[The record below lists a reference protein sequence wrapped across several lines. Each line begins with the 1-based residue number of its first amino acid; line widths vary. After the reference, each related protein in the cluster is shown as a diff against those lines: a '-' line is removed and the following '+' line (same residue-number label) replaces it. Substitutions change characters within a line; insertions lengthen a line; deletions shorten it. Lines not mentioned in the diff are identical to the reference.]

1 MTKNEAYEAMQEGY
15 PVSHKDFAPNQYLY
29 MDQEF
34 FIRDEEGNLFEASWD
49 NCNTDRWNIDWF
61 IYKGKISKR
70 VSVGINRKRN
80 IEIEAKDLVSH
91 IQGRPC
97 PGKNKCLQYT
107 NIAGETACLVCD
119 CNDKDRLISNETNVE
134 KIYIESQSGLQ
145 YIDSGPM
152 DIVDKK
158 ISLKSVFNLFDII
171 IFSIALVSA
180 IVLFALLPTKF
191 IAVPLVLSVI
201 YLILHIVIIS
211 KKVSK
216 IINGEE

>member
-15 PVSHKDFAPNQYLY
+15 PISHKDFGPDQYLY

-70 VSVGINRKRN
+70 ISVGINRKRN

-97 PGKNKCLQYT
+97 PGKNRCLQYT

-119 CNDKDRLISNETNVE
+119 CNDKDRLISNETDVQ
-134 KIYIESQSGLQ
+134 KIYIESQSRLQ
-145 YIDSGPM
+145 YVDSDPT
-152 DIVDKK
+152 DIIDKK
-158 ISLKSVFNLFDII
+158 ISLKNIFDLFDII
-171 IFSIALVSA
+171 IFSIAVVSA
-180 IVLFALLPTKF
+180 IILFVLLPTEL
-191 IAVPLVLSVI
+191 IVVPSVLFVI
-201 YLILHIVIIS
+201 YLVLHIVLIA
-211 KKVSK
+211 KKISK
-216 IINGEE
+216 IINGDG